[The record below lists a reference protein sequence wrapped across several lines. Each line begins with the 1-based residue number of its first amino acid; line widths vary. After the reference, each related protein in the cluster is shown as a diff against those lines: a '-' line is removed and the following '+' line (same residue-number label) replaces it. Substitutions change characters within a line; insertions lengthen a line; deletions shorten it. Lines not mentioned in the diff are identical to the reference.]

1 MFTFTKDMAEK
12 LKKIRKESK
21 LSQREVG
28 IRMGISPS
36 SAQSF
41 IAQLEAGRIKNPTL
55 KTILDYLSV
64 CNYAWSKFFGDLS
77 AIQFSLNHNKI
88 MRQVEIPKYR
98 QKIDRDVAKYTHSI
112 KTKFSQKQDIKPLT
126 LEKQEEMAIK
136 FLRHRQII
144 EQIEQDV
151 TILMGNTEEPGI
163 VNQFYKAFARECY
176 RALNKYGISSKS
188 DAKIKERL
196 LVWQNRGLKRE
207 LLEKIKELVKEI
219 KLQA

>member
-1 MFTFTKDMAEK
+1 MFTFTEEMAQK

-21 LSQREVG
+21 LSQKEVAL
-28 IRMGISPS
+28 RMGLKSD
-36 SAQSF
+36 AGRSF

-64 CNYAWSKFFGDLS
+64 CNYAWSKFFGELS

-88 MRQVEIPKYR
+88 MQQAEIPKHY

-112 KTKFSQKQDIKPLT
+112 KTKFFPKQNIKPLAP
-126 LEKQEEMAIK
+126 EKQEEMAIK
-136 FLRHRQII
+136 FLKHRKII